1 MQENIGNEDKLKEL
15 KDKRDQIDKQLEKSK
30 TEDNSDANKGKR
42 GDSKNTDIKGVD
54 DSLKLAV
61 SVANEEITNKLIV

>member
-42 GDSKNTDIKGVD
+42 RDSKNTDIKGVD
-54 DSLKLAV
+54 DNLKLAV
-61 SVANEEITNKLIV
+61 SVANDEITNKLIV